1 MSCLDSLDIIFFVAM
16 ENKIMNLFIVLKIS
30 QQRDF

>member
-16 ENKIMNLFIVLKIS
+16 DIPAERLLERYKSFLYF
-30 QQRDF
+30 